1 MLINGNTM
9 FFSNIYFGKP
19 VVLPCKAA
27 GFAGSRDLEKSILPC
42 RVLVAEHTVLAPIYE
57 EPLAARDGSCGV
69 FDDQHEKQW
78 RDISVD
84 AP

>member
-9 FFSNIYFGKP
+9 FFSNIYFGKL

-69 FDDQHEKQW
+69 FDEYEKQW

>member
-27 GFAGSRDLEKSILPC
+27 GFAGSRDLEKSSLALPC
-42 RVLVAEHTVLAPIYE
+42 LAVCLWQNIQYSHLSMKNHWQLEMEAVVCLMSMRSNGETLV
-57 EPLAARDGSCGV
+57 
-69 FDDQHEKQW
+69 
-78 RDISVD
+78 
-84 AP
+84 